1 MADKL
6 KQEKIDEAVQ
16 AAHTQTAY
24 LIETMFRQSIADFE
38 TSGSDDFSLVLT
50 ISGHNERW
58 GGVLTVQTDGVS
70 NVKLK
75 RKSSTPVAT
84 IDYGPTLF
92 DQAKAEEGEEKPKG
106 KRGRKLLKAA
116 PKLLKAAEPEDGGG
130 AEPVE
135 GEVVD

>member
-16 AAHTQTAY
+16 AAHTQAAY
-24 LIETMFRQSIADFE
+24 LIETMFRQSIEDFE
-38 TSGSDDFSLVLT
+38 KSDSDDFSLVLT
-50 ISGHNERW
+50 INGHRERG

-75 RKSSTPVAT
+75 RKNSTPAAT

-92 DQAKAEEGEEKPKG
+92 DQAKAEEEKPKG
-106 KRGRKLLKAA
+106 KKGRKLLKAA